1 MTQLQ
6 LPLDTE
12 TSIQNRFSEVGIE
25 IQSIERRDYPEESIF
40 VVCVTE
46 DDFDKAAIV
55 GNSLDH
61 ELAGQGFDGFVVVR
75 KAEREVKG
83 VMTRLKDGVQNP
95 KATELVNL
103 LIARARTSE
112 RQPSLSYVPDTAK
125 NILTAITP
133 RHHLI
138 FGRRG
143 TGKTALMVEAKQR
156 VESEGC
162 LSSWINIHTHRG
174 ESADRIFVWVCLDV
188 CEQMQVF
195 YSKKEKTPRTL
206 ASISRLRDD
215 ADKLLTKQ
223 EIPRDEVS
231 RLVPYMQNAIRRFV
245 DTNATRFY
253 IFLDDLHYLPSS
265 EQPKLLDLVH
275 GAVRDSDAWLKVAGI
290 RHLTRW
296 FQAKPPLGLQ
306 TGHDADH
313 IDLDVTLEDPLQAKN
328 FLEQVFLH
336 YAKHVG
342 ISSLSS
348 VLSRAALDRLVLAS
362 GAVPRDYLTLSA
374 RAIGQAQTREKAR
387 FVGVQDVGKSAGDTA
402 AVKISE
408 LEEDTAST
416 ETTPNKMIEGL
427 QRIRG
432 FCIDEKDYTFFRID
446 FRDKENHPNTYGII
460 RELMDLRL
468 IHLVRASLSDIH
480 EAGRRYEVYML
491 DLSQFSGE
499 RLKLR
504 LKVLDFQKG
513 YIVFRETGTTT
524 EPKIGNTS
532 KRLSGI
538 LRRGPLFELKLLSNL
553 T

>member
-231 RLVPYMQNAIRRFV
+231 RLVPYMQNVIRRFV

-374 RAIGQAQTREKAR
+374 RAISQGQTRENAR
-387 FVGVQDVGKSAGDTA
+387 LVGIQDVNKSAGDA
-402 AVKISE
+402 RGVKISE
-408 LEEDTAST
+408 LEEDAASI
-416 ETTPNKMIEGL
+416 ESTPNKIIAGL
-427 QRIRG
+427 QRIRK
-432 FCIDEKDYTFFRID
+432 F
-446 FRDKENHPNTYGII
+446 
-460 RELMDLRL
+460 
-468 IHLVRASLSDIH
+468 
-480 EAGRRYEVYML
+480 
-491 DLSQFSGE
+491 
-499 RLKLR
+499 
-504 LKVLDFQKG
+504 
-513 YIVFRETGTTT
+513 
-524 EPKIGNTS
+524 
-532 KRLSGI
+532 
-538 LRRGPLFELKLLSNL
+538 
-553 T
+553 

>member
-446 FRDKENHPNTYGII
+446 FRDKENHPDTYGII

-499 RLKLR
+499 RL
-504 LKVLDFQKG
+504 
-513 YIVFRETGTTT
+513 
-524 EPKIGNTS
+524 
-532 KRLSGI
+532 
-538 LRRGPLFELKLLSNL
+538 
-553 T
+553 